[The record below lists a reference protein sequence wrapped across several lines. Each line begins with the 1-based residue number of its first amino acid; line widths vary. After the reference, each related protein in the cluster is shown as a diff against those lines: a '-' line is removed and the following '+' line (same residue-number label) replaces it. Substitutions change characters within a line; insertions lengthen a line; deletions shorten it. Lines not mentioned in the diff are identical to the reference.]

1 VAYTKTAENGSSTRV
16 KQQKTKRFGK
26 PTTKI
31 HSTIPSA
38 PTAMHQIHFNIEFFN
53 EIGREKP

>member
-1 VAYTKTAENGSSTRV
+1 V

-26 PTTKI
+26 PTTKV

-53 EIGREKP
+53 EIGQEQPWQYQT